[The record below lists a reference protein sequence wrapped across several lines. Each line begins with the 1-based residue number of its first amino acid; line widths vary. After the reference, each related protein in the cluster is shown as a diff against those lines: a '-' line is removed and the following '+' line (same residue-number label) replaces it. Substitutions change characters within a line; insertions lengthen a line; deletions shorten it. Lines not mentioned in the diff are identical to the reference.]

1 MKTISLELDERVYPK
16 VVSFLRLLPEDYCHI
31 LEDGDTASDAEQST
45 IATIQQRLAAGDESE
60 FEDWDE
66 VKRML

>member
-16 VVSFLRLLPEDYCHI
+16 VVSFLRLLPENYCHI
-31 LEDGDTASDAEQST
+31 LEDSDTASEDELLAIS
-45 IATIQQRLAAGDESE
+45 TIQQRLATGDGSE